1 MIKNVSW
8 ADYWTVVAV
17 LCAAYY
23 VIIVILFF
31 RKELLELVSGK
42 RKLQPIAVAPPT
54 SSPHPAEYSSPRT
67 TEPDITTEEKQFALA
82 NQLMQEINPVFRND
96 YVKGELM
103 TALQVILR
111 KYALLKGTAFQVS
124 VNNYIQMESEN
135 QCSVN
140 LSEGELRGL
149 WNG

>member
-8 ADYWTVVAV
+8 TDYWTVIFS
-17 LCAAYY
+17 LCAIYY
-23 VIIVILFF
+23 IAIIILYY
-31 RKELLELVSGK
+31 RKEALELFSGK
-42 RKLQPIAVAPPT
+42 RKLLPSQAAPPT
-54 SSPHPAEYSSPRT
+54 SKRHPAEHDLRNDNENNT
-67 TEPDITTEEKQFALA
+67 QEEKLFGLT
-82 NQLMQEINPVFRND
+82 NQLMQEISPVFGNE

-103 TALQVILR
+103 IALQAVLR
-111 KYALLKGTAFQVS
+111 KYSPLKGTAFQVS

-140 LSEGELRGL
+140 LSEGELSAM

>member
-1 MIKNVSW
+1 MIKQVSW

-23 VIIVILFF
+23 IVIIVLFF
-31 RKELLELVSGK
+31 RKELFEKINGK
-42 RKLQPIAVAPPT
+42 KKLQPIAATPPT
-54 SSPHPAEYSSPRT
+54 SSPHPAEYKGPRSSESDT
-67 TEPDITTEEKQFALA
+67 TPEEKLFALA

-103 TALQVILR
+103 TALKVILR
-111 KYALLKGTAFQVS
+111 KYGLLKGTAFQVS
-124 VNNYIQMESEN
+124 VNNFIQMESEN
-135 QCSVN
+135 QCSVS
-140 LSEGELRGL
+140 LSEGELRNL